1 MTCLPTI
8 ARSFMIIYGGGDK
21 YDMSFDS
28 NTTNHIYF
36 LLETYHGQV
45 LDGVVFVDDVGG
57 VGGSLA
63 GGRLLHQVLGLDACR
78 LHHLLKRHHVL
89 VDTLE

>member
-8 ARSFMIIYGGGDK
+8 ARSLVIIYGGGDK
-21 YDMSFDS
+21 YGTSFDS
-28 NTTNHIYF
+28 NTTNQFYF

-45 LDGVVFVDDVGG
+45 LDGVVFVDDVRG

-63 GGRLLHQVLGLDACR
+63 GGRLLHQVLGLDAR
-78 LHHLLKRHHVL
+78 GLHHLLK
-89 VDTLE
+89 